1 MRRLVVCVLAL
12 FVSLA
17 ALGQQEYVGRYD
29 AFSGFSYLASPKLNL
44 EERGWNGEL
53 GVNVTRWLALGGDFS
68 VFTGHTSLHATDLN
82 ATQQAKLAPF
92 LPLLPPGFV
101 ISVPF
106 DSTTYT
112 FSAGPQINIRKLSA
126 VTFFV
131 RPALGAMHEKVTLKP
146 DNPITMQLVGALV
159 PSTKQSDTEVFY
171 GFGGG
176 FDLNATRHV
185 AIRLASDFVHVNLFT
200 NLLNGGRNSVRFSVG
215 PAFRWGKN
223 VE

>member
-1 MRRLVVCVLAL
+1 MRRLVVCVLML

-17 ALGQQEYVGRYD
+17 ARAQQEYVSRFD
-29 AFSGFSYLASPKLNL
+29 AFTGYSYFTSPKLNL
-44 EERGWNGEL
+44 VERGWNGEF
-53 GVNVTRWLALGGDFS
+53 GVNITRWLALGGDFS
-68 VFTGHTSLHATDLN
+68 VFVGHSSLHTSDLN
-82 ATQQAKLAPF
+82 PRQQAKLAPF

-101 ISVPF
+101 ISAPF

-131 RPALGAMHEKVTLKP
+131 RPALGGIHEKVTLKP
-146 DNPITMQLVGALV
+146 DNPITAQLVGALV
-159 PSTKQSDTEVFY
+159 SSPKQSDTVVFY

-185 AIRLASDFVHVNLFT
+185 ALRLASDFVHLNLFSD
-200 NLLNGGRNSVRFSVG
+200 LLNGGRNSVRFSVG
-215 PAFRWGKN
+215 PTFRWGKN